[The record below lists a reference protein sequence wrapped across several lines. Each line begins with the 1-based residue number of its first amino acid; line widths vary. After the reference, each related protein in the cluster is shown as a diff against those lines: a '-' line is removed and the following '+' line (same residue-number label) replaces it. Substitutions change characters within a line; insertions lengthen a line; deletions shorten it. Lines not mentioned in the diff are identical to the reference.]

1 MFSHLN
7 NYILD
12 ESLGTEARTKKKTL
26 RINYNFC
33 EIKTFFFSS
42 ESDSL
47 SCGHFTL
54 HFITSNISS
63 VCSSGQ
69 MMRNKRERKI
79 ISNSAIYQNFVSHR
93 VNALYR
99 IYPRW
104 GSRLHCI
111 VIKMIIDHKQLIW
124 SSLTLRHVF
133 VNLFELIKGILIS
146 LESAIKC

>member
-12 ESLGTEARTKKKTL
+12 ESLATEARTKKNTTM
-26 RINYNFC
+26 RINYKFLCNSRMNLIF
-33 EIKTFFFSS
+33 
-42 ESDSL
+42 

-54 HFITSNISS
+54 HFITLNISS
-63 VCSSGQ
+63 VYVLLLDGQ

-99 IYPRW
+99 IHIHVEADYIVLLYGWLLITNNWYEAHSVPPP
-104 GSRLHCI
+104 SRSLSL
-111 VIKMIIDHKQLIW
+111 LINPICR
-124 SSLTLRHVF
+124 LVL
-133 VNLFELIKGILIS
+133 N
-146 LESAIKC
+146 